1 VSVQRV
7 RVGDVLELDRTPVE
21 LDPAHDF
28 VTIGVRSF
36 GKGIFH
42 YDPKPGDQ
50 LGKLRFFE
58 LKPDRLVVSNIKGW
72 EGAIGVSGE
81 VDAGCIASNRFL
93 IYSPINDEQI
103 DVNWARW
110 FFLSEVGL
118 PLIQHAS
125 PGSADRNRTL
135 AIERFENL
143 EIPLPPIEEQTRV
156 ASHLDRIAT
165 AQRRLEP
172 RLARSGA
179 LADNLPLAVGR
190 DLAIESGGP
199 VGSLRDAL
207 EPVREPVEIDPVAE
221 YVTMG
226 IRSFGRGAFHY
237 PRRPGSD
244 IGKLRFFR
252 VRAGLLAVS
261 NIKAWE
267 GAVATTSTADEATVA
282 SNRFLF
288 FRPRAGEDATPFF
301 WSLLLGADGLAA
313 LGAASP
319 GSADRNRTLGLE
331 RFLDIKLRLPEPAQQ
346 LAIGRKVQ
354 KVRDEI
360 GARSTLA
367 ADFSLRSNAL
377 LASALNQAFSA
388 PA

>member
-1 VSVQRV
+1 MSARRV
-7 RVGDVLELDRTPVE
+7 RVGDVLRLERTPVE
-21 LDPAHDF
+21 PDPTRDYT
-28 VTIGVRSF
+28 TIGVRSF

-42 YDPKPGDQ
+42 YDPKPGDE

-58 LKPDRLVVSNIKGW
+58 LRPDRLVVSNIKGW
-72 EGAIGVSGE
+72 EGAVGVSAE
-81 VDAGCIASNRFL
+81 SDAGCIASNRFL
-93 IYSPINDEQI
+93 IYSPVDDWV
-103 DVNWARW
+103 DVRWARW
-110 FFLSEVGL
+110 FFLSEAGL

-143 EIPLPPIEEQTRV
+143 EIPLPPIEEQIEV
-156 ASHLDRIAT
+156 AAHLDLVAA
-165 AQRRLEP
+165 AQGRLGP
-172 RLARSGA
+172 LLARSRT
-179 LADNLPLAVGR
+179 LADNLPLAVGH
-190 DLAIESGGP
+190 DLAARSALNA
-199 VGSLRDAL
+199 VSLREAL
-207 EPVREPVEIDPVAE
+207 ELVREPVEIDPVAE
-221 YVTMG
+221 YMTMG
-226 IRSFGRGAFHY
+226 LRSFGHGVFHY

-252 VRAGLLAVS
+252 VRSGLLAIS

-267 GAVATTSTADEATVA
+267 GAVATTSEVDEATVA

-288 FRPRAGEDATPFF
+288 FRPRAGEDACDFF

-331 RFLDIKLRLPEPAQQ
+331 RFLDITLPLPRPAQQ
-346 LAIGRKVQ
+346 LEIGRR
-354 KVRDEI
+354 VRAVRNEI

-367 ADFSLRSNAL
+367 QEVSRRANAL
-377 LASALNQAFSA
+377 LVSALHEAFSA